1 MPELPDVTVYIERLS
16 ALLTGRELQ
25 GFRCPSPFL
34 VRTFDPPTRELVG
47 KRVLGFRRLG
57 KRIVWQFEGDLWLVL
72 HLMIA
77 GRLRWAAAG
86 APIQK
91 KLGLAAFDFEHGTLM
106 LTEAGTKK
114 RASLHLVR
122 GESALA
128 AHDRGGVEPLEI
140 DLEQFREALLRE
152 NRTLKRALTDPRIFS
167 GIGNAY
173 SDEILFH
180 AQLSPV
186 QRTGQLKPEQIEKLF
201 EAVGSTLELW
211 TQRLRD
217 EVADGFPD
225 KVTAFREEMAV
236 HGRYKQA
243 CPVCGT
249 AVQRIRH
256 ADNEVNYCPRCQTAG
271 KLLADRSLSRL
282 LKADWPR
289 SIDELE
295 ERQEEIAKQR
305 EPAPPASKAK
315 AKPRGAADKPP
326 AAPLK
331 TAKKAAKKL
340 TKGPAKKA
348 GSKTRPA

>member
-1 MPELPDVTVYIERLS
+1 MPELPDVTVYIERMS
-16 ALLTGRELQ
+16 ALLTGRALK

-77 GRLRWAAAG
+77 GRLRWAAPG

-91 KLGLAAFDFEHGTLM
+91 KLGLAAFDFEYGTLM

-186 QRTGQLKPEQIEKLF
+186 QRTGQLKPEHIEKLF

-217 EVADGFPD
+217 EVGDGFPD
-225 KVTAFREEMAV
+225 RVTAFREEMAV
-236 HGRYKQA
+236 HGRYKQP

-295 ERQEEIAKQR
+295 DRQEEIAKQR

-315 AKPRGAADKPP
+315 TRPRAAADKPL

-331 TAKKAAKKL
+331 TAKQAVKKL
-340 TKGPAKKA
+340 PKGPAKKA
-348 GSKTRPA
+348 GSKTRSA